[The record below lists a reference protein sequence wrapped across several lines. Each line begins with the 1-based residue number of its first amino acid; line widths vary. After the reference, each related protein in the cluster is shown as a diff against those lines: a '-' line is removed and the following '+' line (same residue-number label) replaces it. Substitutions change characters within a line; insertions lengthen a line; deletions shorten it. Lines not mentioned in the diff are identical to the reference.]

1 LDWIDKMFDK
11 KTEVNTPEGETLQV
25 ALLLIRHY
33 EDQHFPIPIADP
45 IETIKLKMLER
56 WINR

>member
-1 LDWIDKMFDK
+1 MFDK